1 LFIFALSS
9 KNVGT
14 MAAVVYSESQVG
26 KANETGKDKLF
37 TRSYIYMCL
46 ANFLM
51 AFSFFLLVPT
61 LPFYLVDTFALESDI
76 VGLVLSC
83 YVIAVL
89 CIRPFSGAIADIFP
103 RKKVYVISYIL
114 FAVSFIGY
122 MFVYTDILIFIL
134 LRVVHGFAFGALNTT
149 GNTLVIDIMP
159 SSRRGEGL
167 GYFGVTNNLA
177 MAFGPMT
184 GLFLIDGGSY
194 GLLFFAAFMVACMG
208 LLFAAIVKVKWRQ
221 PLERVDK
228 LFSVDR
234 FILLAG
240 IPASVAFFMLAVPY
254 GMTSSYIALYASEVG
269 ITSAVGLFFTVQGAG
284 LIVSRLLSGKR
295 VDKGYITQTISC
307 GILIALLGV
316 IGEAALSLVCGFSI
330 GMGYALYFLSAFLI
344 GYGFGTI
351 FPAFNTLFI
360 NMAPHSRRATA
371 NATYLTGWDVGIGA
385 GMLLGGALSVNGYSG
400 SFAFS
405 AILVIAAMVYFVV
418 FVAKHFQR
426 HRLR

>member
-1 LFIFALSS
+1 
-9 KNVGT
+9 
-14 MAAVVYSESQVG
+14 MDAAV
-26 KANETGKDKLF
+26 KDRLF

-46 ANFLM
+46 ANFLT

-61 LPFYLVDTFALESDI
+61 LPFYLVDNFGLEPDI

-83 YVIAVL
+83 YVLAVL
-89 CIRPFSGAIADIFP
+89 CIRPFAGFVADVFP
-103 RKKVYVISYIL
+103 RKKVYLISYVLFALSFVGYLFVYSEIL
-114 FAVSFIGY
+114 F
-122 MFVYTDILIFIL
+122 FIL

-184 GLFLIDGGSY
+184 GLFLIEGGSY
-194 GLLFFAAFMVACMG
+194 NQLFFAALLTACIG
-208 LLFAAIVKVKWRQ
+208 LLFASIVKVKWRQ
-221 PLERVDK
+221 PIEKIGKV
-228 LFSVDR
+228 FSIDR
-234 FILLAG
+234 FILLEG
-240 IPASVAFFMLAVPY
+240 IPASLAFFMLAIPY
-254 GMTSSYIALYASEVG
+254 GMTSSYIAIYAAEVG
-269 ITSAVGLFFTVQGAG
+269 ITEGVGFFFTVQGAG
-284 LIVSRLLSGKR
+284 LIVSRLISGKR
-295 VDKGYITQTISC
+295 VDKGYITQTISR
-307 GILIALLGV
+307 GIVIALVGV
-316 IGEAALSLVCGFSI
+316 IGEALLATVCGFNFTT
-330 GMGYALYFLSAFLI
+330 GFALYFLSAFLI

-400 SFAFS
+400 SFTFS
-405 AILVIAAMVYFVV
+405 AILVFAALIYFVL
-418 FVAKHFQR
+418 FVSKHFMR

>member
-1 LFIFALSS
+1 MSA
-9 KNVGT
+9 
-14 MAAVVYSESQVG
+14 
-26 KANETGKDKLF
+26 DDRLF
-37 TRSYIYMCL
+37 TRSYIFMCL
-46 ANFLM
+46 ANFLT

-61 LPFYLVDTFALESDI
+61 LPFYLVDTFGLEPDI

-83 YVIAVL
+83 YVVAVL
-89 CIRPFSGAIADIFP
+89 CIRPFAGFIADMFP

-114 FAVSFIGY
+114 FALAFVGYLFAFSDIVMFI
-122 MFVYTDILIFIL
+122 I

-184 GLFLIDGGSY
+184 GLFLIEGGNY
-194 GLLFFAAFMVACMG
+194 TLLFGAALLVACVG
-208 LLFAAIVKVKWRQ
+208 LMFAVLVKVKWRQ
-221 PLERVDK
+221 PREKVEK
-228 LFSVDR
+228 VFSIDR

-240 IPASVAFFMLAVPY
+240 IPASVAFFMLAIPY
-254 GMTSSYIALYASEVG
+254 GMTSSYIAIYASEVG
-269 ITSAVGLFFTVQGAG
+269 ITSGVGLFFTVQGAG
-284 LIVSRLLSGKR
+284 LIVSRLISGKR
-295 VDKGYITQTISC
+295 VDKGFITQTITR
-307 GILIALLGV
+307 GIVIALAGV
-316 IGEAALSLVCGFSI
+316 VGEALLALVCGRSM
-330 GMGYALYFLSAFLI
+330 GMGYVLYFLSAFLI

-400 SFAFS
+400 SFAFAS
-405 AILVIAAMVYFVV
+405 ILVFAAFVYFVY
-418 FVAKHFQR
+418 FVSKHFKR

>member
-1 LFIFALSS
+1 MSA
-9 KNVGT
+9 
-14 MAAVVYSESQVG
+14 
-26 KANETGKDKLF
+26 DDRLF
-37 TRSYIYMCL
+37 TRSYIFMCL
-46 ANFLM
+46 ANFLT

-61 LPFYLVDTFALESDI
+61 LPFYLVDTFGLESDI

-83 YVIAVL
+83 YVVAVL
-89 CIRPFSGAIADIFP
+89 CIRPFAGFIADMFP

-114 FAVSFIGY
+114 FALAFVGYLFAFSDIVMFI
-122 MFVYTDILIFIL
+122 I

-184 GLFLIDGGSY
+184 GLFLIEGGNY
-194 GLLFFAAFMVACMG
+194 TLLFGAALLVACVG
-208 LLFAAIVKVKWRQ
+208 LMFAVLVKVKWRQ
-221 PLERVDK
+221 PKEKVEK
-228 LFSVDR
+228 VFSIDR

-240 IPASVAFFMLAVPY
+240 IPASVAFFMLAIPY
-254 GMTSSYIALYASEVG
+254 GMTSSYIAIYASEVG
-269 ITSAVGLFFTVQGAG
+269 ITSGVGLFFTVQGAG

-295 VDKGYITQTISC
+295 VDKGFITQTITR
-307 GILIALLGV
+307 GIVIALAGV
-316 IGEAALSLVCGFSI
+316 VGEALLALVCGRSM
-330 GMGYALYFLSAFLI
+330 GMGYVLYFLSAFLI

-360 NMAPHSRRATA
+360 NMAPNSRRATA

-400 SFAFS
+400 SFAFAS
-405 AILVIAAMVYFVV
+405 ILVFAAFVYFVY
-418 FVAKHFQR
+418 FVSKHFKR

>member
-1 LFIFALSS
+1 MSA
-9 KNVGT
+9 
-14 MAAVVYSESQVG
+14 
-26 KANETGKDKLF
+26 DDRLF
-37 TRSYIYMCL
+37 TRSYIFMCL
-46 ANFLM
+46 ANFLT

-61 LPFYLVDTFALESDI
+61 LPFYLVDTFGLEPDI

-83 YVIAVL
+83 YVVAVL
-89 CIRPFSGAIADIFP
+89 CIRPFAGFIADMFP

-114 FAVSFIGY
+114 FALAFVGYLFAFSDIVMFI
-122 MFVYTDILIFIL
+122 I
-134 LRVVHGFAFGALNTT
+134 LRVVHGFVFGALNTT

-184 GLFLIDGGSY
+184 GLFLIEGGNY
-194 GLLFFAAFMVACMG
+194 TLLFGAALLVACVG
-208 LLFAAIVKVKWRQ
+208 LMFAVLVKVKWRQ
-221 PLERVDK
+221 PREKVEK
-228 LFSVDR
+228 VFSIDR

-240 IPASVAFFMLAVPY
+240 IPASVAFFMLAIPY
-254 GMTSSYIALYASEVG
+254 GMTSSYIAIYASEVG
-269 ITSAVGLFFTVQGAG
+269 ITSGVGLFFTVQGAG

-295 VDKGYITQTISC
+295 VDKGFITQTITR
-307 GILIALLGV
+307 GIVIALAGV
-316 IGEAALSLVCGFSI
+316 VGEALLALVCGRSL

-360 NMAPHSRRATA
+360 NMAPNSRRATA

-400 SFAFS
+400 SFAFAS
-405 AILVIAAMVYFVV
+405 ILVFAAFVYFVY
-418 FVAKHFQR
+418 FVSKHFKR

>member
-1 LFIFALSS
+1 MD
-9 KNVGT
+9 T
-14 MAAVVYSESQVG
+14 AV
-26 KANETGKDKLF
+26 NDRLF

-46 ANFLM
+46 ANFLT

-61 LPFYLVDTFALESDI
+61 LPFYLVDNFGLEPDI

-83 YVIAVL
+83 YVLAVL
-89 CIRPFSGAIADIFP
+89 CIRPFAGFVADVFP
-103 RKKVYVISYIL
+103 RKKVYLISYVLFALSFVGYLFVYSEIL
-114 FAVSFIGY
+114 F
-122 MFVYTDILIFIL
+122 FIL

-184 GLFLIDGGSY
+184 GLFLIEGGSY
-194 GLLFFAAFMVACMG
+194 NQLFFAALLTACIG
-208 LLFAAIVKVKWRQ
+208 LLFASIVKVKWRQ
-221 PLERVDK
+221 PVEKIGKV
-228 LFSVDR
+228 FSIDR
-234 FILLAG
+234 FILLEG
-240 IPASVAFFMLAVPY
+240 IPASLAFFMLAIPY
-254 GMTSSYIALYASEVG
+254 GMTSSYIAIYAAEVG
-269 ITSAVGLFFTVQGAG
+269 ITEGVGIFFTVQGAG
-284 LIVSRLLSGKR
+284 LIVSRLISGKR
-295 VDKGYITQTISC
+295 VDKGYITQTISR
-307 GILIALLGV
+307 GIVIAFFGV
-316 IGEAALSLVCGFSI
+316 IGEALLASVCGFNFTA
-330 GMGYALYFLSAFLI
+330 GFALYFLSAFLI

-400 SFAFS
+400 SFTFS
-405 AILVIAAMVYFVV
+405 AILVFAALIYFVL
-418 FVAKHFQR
+418 FVSRHFMR

>member
-1 LFIFALSS
+1 M
-9 KNVGT
+9 G
-14 MAAVVYSESQVG
+14 AVV
-26 KANETGKDKLF
+26 KDRLF

-46 ANFLM
+46 ANFLT

-61 LPFYLVDTFALESDI
+61 LPFYLVDNFGLEPDI

-83 YVIAVL
+83 YVLAVL
-89 CIRPFSGAIADIFP
+89 CIRPFAGFVADVFP
-103 RKKVYVISYIL
+103 RKKVYLISYVLFALSFVGYLFVYSEIL
-114 FAVSFIGY
+114 F
-122 MFVYTDILIFIL
+122 FIL
-134 LRVVHGFAFGALNTT
+134 LRVAHGFAFGALNTT

-184 GLFLIDGGSY
+184 GLFLIEGGSY
-194 GLLFFAAFMVACMG
+194 NQLFFAALLTACIG
-208 LLFAAIVKVKWRQ
+208 LLFASIVKVKWRQ
-221 PLERVDK
+221 PIEKIGKV
-228 LFSVDR
+228 FSIDR
-234 FILLAG
+234 FILLEG
-240 IPASVAFFMLAVPY
+240 IPASLAFFMLAIPY
-254 GMTSSYIALYASEVG
+254 GMTSSYIAIYAAEVG
-269 ITSAVGLFFTVQGAG
+269 ITEGVGFFFTIQGAG
-284 LIVSRLLSGKR
+284 LIVSRLISGKR
-295 VDKGYITQTISC
+295 VDKGYITQTISR
-307 GILIALLGV
+307 GIVIALVGV
-316 IGEAALSLVCGFSI
+316 VGEALLAAVCGFNFTA
-330 GMGYALYFLSAFLI
+330 GFVLYFLSAFLI

-400 SFAFS
+400 SFTFG
-405 AILVIAAMVYFVV
+405 AILVFAALIYFAL
-418 FVAKHFQR
+418 FVSKHFMR

>member
-1 LFIFALSS
+1 MSA
-9 KNVGT
+9 
-14 MAAVVYSESQVG
+14 
-26 KANETGKDKLF
+26 DDRLF
-37 TRSYIYMCL
+37 TRSYIFMCL
-46 ANFLM
+46 ANFLT

-61 LPFYLVDTFALESDI
+61 LPFYLVDTFGLEPDI

-83 YVIAVL
+83 YVVAVL
-89 CIRPFSGAIADIFP
+89 CIRPFAGFIADMFP

-114 FAVSFIGY
+114 FALAFVGYLFAFSDIVMFI
-122 MFVYTDILIFIL
+122 I

-184 GLFLIDGGSY
+184 GLFLIEGGNY
-194 GLLFFAAFMVACMG
+194 TLLFGAALLVACVG
-208 LLFAAIVKVKWRQ
+208 LMFAVLVKVKWRQ
-221 PLERVDK
+221 PREKVEK
-228 LFSVDR
+228 VFSIDR

-240 IPASVAFFMLAVPY
+240 IPASVAFFMLAIPY
-254 GMTSSYIALYASEVG
+254 GMTSSYIAIYASEVG
-269 ITSAVGLFFTVQGAG
+269 ITSGVGLFFTVQGAG

-295 VDKGYITQTISC
+295 VDKGFITQTITR
-307 GILIALLGV
+307 GIVIALAGV
-316 IGEAALSLVCGFSI
+316 VGEALLALVCGRSMA
-330 GMGYALYFLSAFLI
+330 MGYVLYFLSAFLI

-360 NMAPHSRRATA
+360 NMAPNSRRATA

-400 SFAFS
+400 SFAFAS
-405 AILVIAAMVYFVV
+405 ILVFAAFVYFVY
-418 FVAKHFQR
+418 FVSKHFKR

>member
-1 LFIFALSS
+1 MSA
-9 KNVGT
+9 
-14 MAAVVYSESQVG
+14 
-26 KANETGKDKLF
+26 DDRLF
-37 TRSYIYMCL
+37 TRSYIFMCL
-46 ANFLM
+46 ANFLT

-61 LPFYLVDTFALESDI
+61 LPFYLVDTFGLESDI

-83 YVIAVL
+83 YVVAVL
-89 CIRPFSGAIADIFP
+89 CIRPFAGFIADMFP

-114 FAVSFIGY
+114 FALAFVGYLFAFSDIVMFI
-122 MFVYTDILIFIL
+122 T

-184 GLFLIDGGSY
+184 GLFLIEGGNY
-194 GLLFFAAFMVACMG
+194 TLLFGAALLVACVG
-208 LLFAAIVKVKWRQ
+208 LMFAVLVKVKWRQ
-221 PLERVDK
+221 PREKVDK
-228 LFSVDR
+228 VFSIDR

-240 IPASVAFFMLAVPY
+240 IPASVAFFMLAIPY
-254 GMTSSYIALYASEVG
+254 GMTSSYIAIYASEVG
-269 ITSAVGLFFTVQGAG
+269 ITSGVGLFFTVQGAG

-295 VDKGYITQTISC
+295 VDKGFITQTITR
-307 GILIALLGV
+307 GIVIALAGV
-316 IGEAALSLVCGFSI
+316 VGEALLALVCGRSM
-330 GMGYALYFLSAFLI
+330 GMGYVLYFLSAFLI

-360 NMAPHSRRATA
+360 NMAPNSRRATA

-400 SFAFS
+400 SFAFAS
-405 AILVIAAMVYFVV
+405 ILVFAAFVYFVY
-418 FVAKHFQR
+418 FVSKHFKR

>member
-1 LFIFALSS
+1 MSA
-9 KNVGT
+9 
-14 MAAVVYSESQVG
+14 
-26 KANETGKDKLF
+26 DDRLF
-37 TRSYIYMCL
+37 TRSYIFMCL
-46 ANFLM
+46 ANFLT

-61 LPFYLVDTFALESDI
+61 LPFYLVDTFGLEPDI

-83 YVIAVL
+83 YVVAVL
-89 CIRPFSGAIADIFP
+89 CIRPFAGFIADMFP

-114 FAVSFIGY
+114 FALAFVGYLFAFSDIVMFI
-122 MFVYTDILIFIL
+122 I

-184 GLFLIDGGSY
+184 GLFLIEGGNY
-194 GLLFFAAFMVACMG
+194 TLLFGAALLVACVG
-208 LLFAAIVKVKWRQ
+208 LMFAVLVKVKWRQ
-221 PLERVDK
+221 PREKAEKV
-228 LFSVDR
+228 FSIDR

-240 IPASVAFFMLAVPY
+240 IPASVAFFMLAIPY
-254 GMTSSYIALYASEVG
+254 GMTSSYIAIYASEVG
-269 ITSAVGLFFTVQGAG
+269 ITSGVGLFFTVQGAG

-295 VDKGYITQTISC
+295 VDKGFITQTITR
-307 GILIALLGV
+307 GIVIALAGV
-316 IGEAALSLVCGFSI
+316 VGEALLALVCGRSM
-330 GMGYALYFLSAFLI
+330 GMGYVLYFLSAFLI

-360 NMAPHSRRATA
+360 NMAPNSRRATA

-400 SFAFS
+400 SFAFAS
-405 AILVIAAMVYFVV
+405 ILVFAAFVYFVY
-418 FVAKHFQR
+418 FVSKHFKR

>member
-1 LFIFALSS
+1 MEFKGDQDSIA
-9 KNVGT
+9 
-14 MAAVVYSESQVG
+14 MDAAVVKE
-26 KANETGKDKLF
+26 KLF
-37 TRSYIYMCL
+37 TRSYIFMCF
-46 ANFLM
+46 ANFLT

-61 LPFYLVDTFALESDI
+61 LPFYLEQNYGLEPDT

-89 CIRPFSGAIADIFP
+89 CIRPFAGFVADVFP
-103 RKKVYVISYIL
+103 RKRVYLVSYFMFALSFAGYL
-114 FAVSFIGY
+114 FAFP
-122 MFVYTDILIFIL
+122 DILMFIL

-184 GLFLIDGGSY
+184 GLFIIEGDNYDILFLVALLVACL
-194 GLLFFAAFMVACMG
+194 GLVFAA
-208 LLFAAIVKVKWRQ
+208 LVKVKWRQ
-221 PLERVDK
+221 PAGQTGKIL
-228 LFSVDR
+228 SIDR
-234 FILLAG
+234 FILLPG
-240 IPASVAFFMLAVPY
+240 IPASIAFFMLAIPY
-254 GMTSSYIALYASEVG
+254 GMTSSYIAKYASEVG
-269 ITSAVGLFFTVQGAG
+269 IDSAVGLFFTIQGAG
-284 LIVSRLLSGKR
+284 LIVSRLLSGKQ
-295 VDKGYITQTISC
+295 VDKGLITQTIAR
-307 GILIALLGV
+307 GIVIALAGV
-316 IGEAALSLVCGFSI
+316 AGEALLALACGWNI
-330 GMGYALYFLSAFLI
+330 AVGYVLYFLSAFLI

-385 GMLLGGALSVNGYSG
+385 GMLLGGALSVSGYSG
-400 SFAFS
+400 SFGFS
-405 AILVIAAMVYFVV
+405 ALLVLVAQVYFVLY
-418 FVAKHFQR
+418 VARHFQK

>member
-1 LFIFALSS
+1 
-9 KNVGT
+9 
-14 MAAVVYSESQVG
+14 MDAAV
-26 KANETGKDKLF
+26 KDRLF

-46 ANFLM
+46 ANFLT

-61 LPFYLVDTFALESDI
+61 LPFYLVDNFGLEPDI

-83 YVIAVL
+83 YVLAVL
-89 CIRPFSGAIADIFP
+89 CIRPFAGFVADVFP
-103 RKKVYVISYIL
+103 RKKVYLISYVLFALSFVGYLFVYSEIL
-114 FAVSFIGY
+114 F
-122 MFVYTDILIFIL
+122 FIL

-184 GLFLIDGGSY
+184 GLFLIEGGSY
-194 GLLFFAAFMVACMG
+194 NQLFFAALLTACIG
-208 LLFAAIVKVKWRQ
+208 LLFASIVKVKWRQ
-221 PLERVDK
+221 PVEKIGKV
-228 LFSVDR
+228 FSIDR
-234 FILLAG
+234 FILLEG
-240 IPASVAFFMLAVPY
+240 IPASLAFFMLAIPY
-254 GMTSSYIALYASEVG
+254 GMTSSYIAIYAAEVG
-269 ITSAVGLFFTVQGAG
+269 ITEGVGFFFTVQGAG
-284 LIVSRLLSGKR
+284 LIVSRLISGKR
-295 VDKGYITQTISC
+295 VDKGYITQTISR
-307 GILIALLGV
+307 GIVIALVGV
-316 IGEAALSLVCGFSI
+316 IGEALLATVCGFNFTA
-330 GMGYALYFLSAFLI
+330 GFALYFLSAFLI

-400 SFAFS
+400 SFTFS
-405 AILVIAAMVYFVV
+405 AILVFAALIYFVL
-418 FVAKHFQR
+418 FVSKHFMR

>member
-1 LFIFALSS
+1 MDAAL
-9 KNVGT
+9 
-14 MAAVVYSESQVG
+14 
-26 KANETGKDKLF
+26 KDRLF

-46 ANFLM
+46 ANFLT

-61 LPFYLVDTFALESDI
+61 LPFYLVDNFGLEPDI

-83 YVIAVL
+83 YVLAVL
-89 CIRPFSGAIADIFP
+89 CIRPFAGFVADVFP
-103 RKKVYVISYIL
+103 RKKVYLISYVLFALSFVGYLFVYSEIL
-114 FAVSFIGY
+114 F
-122 MFVYTDILIFIL
+122 FIL

-184 GLFLIDGGSY
+184 GLFLIEGGSY
-194 GLLFFAAFMVACMG
+194 NQLFFAALLTACIG
-208 LLFAAIVKVKWRQ
+208 LLFASIVKVKWRQ
-221 PLERVDK
+221 PIEKIGKV
-228 LFSVDR
+228 FSIDR
-234 FILLAG
+234 FILLEG
-240 IPASVAFFMLAVPY
+240 IPASLAFFMLAIPY
-254 GMTSSYIALYASEVG
+254 GMTSSYIAIYAAEVG
-269 ITSAVGLFFTVQGAG
+269 ITEGVGFFFTVQGAG
-284 LIVSRLLSGKR
+284 LIVSRLISGKR
-295 VDKGYITQTISC
+295 VDKGYITQTISR
-307 GILIALLGV
+307 GIVIALVGV
-316 IGEAALSLVCGFSI
+316 IGEALLATVCGFNFTT
-330 GMGYALYFLSAFLI
+330 GFALYFLSAFLI

-400 SFAFS
+400 SFTFS
-405 AILVIAAMVYFVV
+405 AILVFAALIYFVL
-418 FVAKHFQR
+418 FVSKHFMR

>member
-1 LFIFALSS
+1 M
-9 KNVGT
+9 G
-14 MAAVVYSESQVG
+14 AVV
-26 KANETGKDKLF
+26 KDRLF

-46 ANFLM
+46 ANFLT

-61 LPFYLVDTFALESDI
+61 LPFYLVDNFGLEPDI

-83 YVIAVL
+83 YVLAVL
-89 CIRPFSGAIADIFP
+89 CIRPFAGFVADVFP
-103 RKKVYVISYIL
+103 RKKVYLISYVLFALSFVGYLFVYSEIL
-114 FAVSFIGY
+114 F
-122 MFVYTDILIFIL
+122 FIL

-159 SSRRGEGL
+159 SSHRGEGL

-184 GLFLIDGGSY
+184 GLFLIEGGSY
-194 GLLFFAAFMVACMG
+194 NQLFFAALLTACIG
-208 LLFAAIVKVKWRQ
+208 LLFASIVKVKWRQ
-221 PLERVDK
+221 PIEKIGKV
-228 LFSVDR
+228 FSIDR
-234 FILLAG
+234 FILLEG
-240 IPASVAFFMLAVPY
+240 IPASLAFFMLAIPY
-254 GMTSSYIALYASEVG
+254 GMTSSYIAIYAAEVG
-269 ITSAVGLFFTVQGAG
+269 ITEGVGFFFTIQGAG
-284 LIVSRLLSGKR
+284 LIVSRLISGKR
-295 VDKGYITQTISC
+295 VDKGYITQTISR
-307 GILIALLGV
+307 GIVIALVGV
-316 IGEAALSLVCGFSI
+316 VGEALLAAVCGFDFTA
-330 GMGYALYFLSAFLI
+330 GFALYFLSAFLI

-400 SFAFS
+400 SFTFS
-405 AILVIAAMVYFVV
+405 AILVFAALIYFVL
-418 FVAKHFQR
+418 FVSKHFMR

>member
-1 LFIFALSS
+1 MSA
-9 KNVGT
+9 
-14 MAAVVYSESQVG
+14 
-26 KANETGKDKLF
+26 DDRLF
-37 TRSYIYMCL
+37 TRSYIFMCL
-46 ANFLM
+46 ANFLT

-61 LPFYLVDTFALESDI
+61 LPFYLVDTFGLEPDI

-83 YVIAVL
+83 YVVAVL
-89 CIRPFSGAIADIFP
+89 CIRPFAGFIADMFP

-114 FAVSFIGY
+114 FALAFVGYLFAFSDIVMFI
-122 MFVYTDILIFIL
+122 I
-134 LRVVHGFAFGALNTT
+134 LRVVHGFVFGALNTT

-184 GLFLIDGGSY
+184 GLFLIEGGNY
-194 GLLFFAAFMVACMG
+194 TLLFGAALLVACVG
-208 LLFAAIVKVKWRQ
+208 LMFAVLVKVKWRQ
-221 PLERVDK
+221 PREKVEK
-228 LFSVDR
+228 VFSIDR

-240 IPASVAFFMLAVPY
+240 IPASVAFFMLAIPY
-254 GMTSSYIALYASEVG
+254 GMTSSYIAIYASEVG
-269 ITSAVGLFFTVQGAG
+269 ITSGVGLFFTVQGAG

-295 VDKGYITQTISC
+295 VDKGFITQTITR
-307 GILIALLGV
+307 GIVIALAGV
-316 IGEAALSLVCGFSI
+316 VGEALLALVCGRSM
-330 GMGYALYFLSAFLI
+330 GMGYVLYFLSAFLI

-360 NMAPHSRRATA
+360 NMAPNSRRATA

-400 SFAFS
+400 SFAFAS
-405 AILVIAAMVYFVV
+405 ILVFAAFVYFVY
-418 FVAKHFQR
+418 FVSKHFKR